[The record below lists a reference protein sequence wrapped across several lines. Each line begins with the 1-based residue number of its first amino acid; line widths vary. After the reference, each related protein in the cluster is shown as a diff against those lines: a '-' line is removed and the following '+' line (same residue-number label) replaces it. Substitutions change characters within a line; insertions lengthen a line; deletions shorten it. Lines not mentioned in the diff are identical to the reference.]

1 MKDIIKQVKNDKG
14 IIFNAKIYKDKIE
27 KDWFITFYDSRY
39 KAGFTKLGQGIASYY
54 VGTILNRKGYY
65 GNSNKDS
72 GLDLYGGESDWYIDY
87 KPYQKLVKFLKD
99 NIKLKRVK
107 IEA

>member
-1 MKDIIKQVKNDKG
+1 MNKPIIKQVKNDKG
-14 IIFNAKIYKDKIE
+14 VIFNAEIYKDKKE

-39 KAGFTKLGQGIASYY
+39 KAGFNKLGQGIASYY

-72 GLDLYGGESDWYIDY
+72 GLNLYGGSDDWYIDF
-87 KPYQKLVKFLKD
+87 KPYQKLIKFLEKKELIND
-99 NIKLKRVK
+99 KK
-107 IEA
+107 

>member
-1 MKDIIKQVKNDKG
+1 MKDIIKKVKNDKG
-14 IIFNAKIYKDKIE
+14 IIFNVKIYKDKIE

-39 KAGFTKLGQGIASYY
+39 KAGFNKLGQGICSYY

-72 GLDLYGGESDWYIDY
+72 CLNLYGGESDWYIDN

-99 NIKLKRVK
+99 NIKIKRVK
-107 IEA
+107 NES